1 MKIRMV
7 FPGLLTPQSMNYF
20 STTWAELTNA
30 FPLYQALYIEGD
42 RQSRLED
49 ADGLPFSLDF
59 LVLDEL
65 DLIQTL
71 LKAPPVKAELQQQ
84 LQNAGAGAS
93 SSGWLPEIMKLASSY
108 AQITSDD
115 EGLWEIDVNLFLSE
129 ETSVTSNYAPRAC
142 SVDLIMKIGEW
153 LQATAA
159 EGLLT
164 HLNSVFSDSSAS

>member
-7 FPGLLTPQSMNYF
+7 FPGLLTPQSLNYF
-20 STTWAELTNA
+20 STIWSELTNA
-30 FPLYQALYIEGD
+30 LPLYQTFCIEQG
-42 RQSRLED
+42 RQQSLID
-49 ADGLPFSLDF
+49 ADGLPYSINF
-59 LVLDEL
+59 LLLDEL

-108 AQITSDD
+108 AQIPPDD
-115 EGLWEIDVNLFLSE
+115 EELWEEDVSFFLAE
-129 ETSVTSNYAPRAC
+129 ETNVTSNYTPRTC
-142 SVDLIMKIGEW
+142 SVDLVIRIGEW
-153 LQATAA
+153 LKATAA